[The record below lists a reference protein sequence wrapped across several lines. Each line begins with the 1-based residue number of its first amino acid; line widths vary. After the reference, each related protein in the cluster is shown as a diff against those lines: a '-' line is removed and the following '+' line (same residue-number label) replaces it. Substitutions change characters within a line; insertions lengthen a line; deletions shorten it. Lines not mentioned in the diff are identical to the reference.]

1 MVLLWQNLIGRLLIN
16 QIALC
21 SCVFFVE
28 RPSVLA
34 LVKLCVFKFYYFV
47 FFSVLRNEG
56 DKVSVSP
63 IGKLHGSS
71 P

>member
-1 MVLLWQNLIGRLLIN
+1 MRF
-16 QIALC
+16 
-21 SCVFFVE
+21 FFVE

-34 LVKLCVFKFYYFV
+34 LVKLFVFKFYDFL

-56 DKVSVSP
+56 DMVSVSP
-63 IGKLHGSS
+63 IGKLHVSS